1 MNSPSE
7 VSPITN
13 SHILANKFDYYEASS
28 MQEAVEL
35 KAKLGDKAKFIAGGT
50 DLVIMMKMERE
61 HPSAVISISKVP
73 GMDEVKVTE
82 NGSLSIGALTTIY
95 NIARHPWIKD
105 RYPAL
110 SEAAASFG
118 STQIE
123 AMGTIGGNIANGSP
137 AADTPPALLTL
148 GAEVVLHSKE
158 GDRTMALEDFFLAPG
173 KTAIKNGELLT
184 AVVLPPAK
192 DNSTSTFLKMTRVSA
207 DLAKVSLG
215 LSIVRDG
222 DTLKDVRIGMG
233 AVAPKPIRLP
243 KTEAILRGKK
253 YSESLVEKAAV
264 SAAEEIIPISDV
276 RSTADYRRKVTKAML
291 VDALTAVWARK
302 LKTFKPL
309 KKAPIVGANVFEST
323 LRDVPADDCR
333 EIEFKLNGKMT
344 KVRVQPNNLL
354 LNVLRND
361 LQLTGTKYAC
371 GIGECSACTVDIDG
385 KPMLSC
391 LILAPSVAG
400 KEVVTIEGLADPA
413 TGKLN
418 KLQESFIEETG
429 FQCGYCTP
437 GMIMTAE
444 VLLKE
449 VPKPSEQEIR
459 SYLRGNF
466 CRCTG
471 YASIVR
477 SVQSAAKK

>member
-1 MNSPSE
+1 MATPS
-7 VSPITN
+7 VTSPIPN
-13 SHILANKFDYYEASS
+13 SHIVAQKFDYYDAASIDEAIT
-28 MQEAVEL
+28 L
-35 KAKLGDKAKFIAGGT
+35 KDTLGQDAKFLAGGT
-50 DLVIMMKMERE
+50 DLMIMMKMERE
-61 HPSAVISISKVP
+61 HPKSVIYIGKVP
-73 GMDEVKVTE
+73 GLDEVKVLDD
-82 NGSLSIGALTTIY
+82 GSLSIGALTTIY
-95 NIARHPWIKD
+95 NITRHPWIKE
-105 RYPAL
+105 RYPVL

-118 STQIE
+118 SSQIE

-148 GAEVVLHSKE
+148 GATVVLRSKSGE
-158 GDRTMALEDFFLAPG
+158 RTMPLEDFFLAPG
-173 KTAIKNGELLT
+173 KTAIKAGEILT
-184 AVVLPPAK
+184 AVVLPPAP
-192 DNSTSTFLKMTRVSA
+192 DNSTSTFMKMTRVVA

-222 DTLKDVRIGMG
+222 DKITDVKVGMG

-243 KTEAILRGKK
+243 KTEAMLRGKK
-253 YSESLVEKAAV
+253 YSASLIEKAAV
-264 SAAEEIIPISDV
+264 SASEEITPISDV
-276 RSTADYRRKVTKAML
+276 RSTAEYRRKVTKAMFM
-291 VDALTAVWARK
+291 DAFEVVWGRK
-302 LKTFKPL
+302 VKAFKPL
-309 KKAPIVGANVFEST
+309 KKAPVVGTNVYESSHSEVKST
-323 LRDVPADDCR
+323 DCS
-333 EIEFKLNGKMT
+333 EIEFTLNGKPT
-344 KVRVQPNNLL
+344 KVRVQSNDLL

-400 KEVVTIEGLADPA
+400 KDVVTIEGLADPA

-449 VPKPSEQEIR
+449 VPKPSEAEIR
-459 SYLRGNF
+459 NYMRGNF

-477 SVQSAAKK
+477 SIQTASKK